1 MCIIDEFNKTILV
14 LIELITVTIIGVSH
28 IVFGFLRKEPDFN
41 TYDLF
46 ISSPFFDFSINDD
59 CNNLS
64 INVYHTWGGWK
75 QKERDEEGAEIW
87 VVYDVTNITKIN
99 GKYLCYKY
107 ISYKDLLNNGQIIKN
122 GKECPNEYNKN
133 CGRIDTLN
141 QELCIKKN
149 EKCPLYDVGIGES
162 PNNISYIYDKNS
174 NIYYNN
180 DNFSELNK
188 SIISKLILNEGQPCY
203 HSTEKLWRQFSPIKN
218 DETHLSCTNI
228 QIFGKYNEDRYIE
241 KGEITYKKLYEDNLN
256 ERAKNNTLNYVTENE
271 TVHLYKREFY
281 GIDKKCDEQF
291 NLIDNFNS
299 FQNFQLIDKII
310 QLCEG
315 FLITSGC
322 FVIIILEIIFQC
334 EDDDIRYTTKDI
346 YFWAFIINIIVVS
359 GCFIFHVIA
368 YVNILK
374 HDYSNYNCSDSVTNE
389 IIKKGNENNK
399 KVLTYN
405 MICTFPDGII
415 IAGNLIVFVIGLIL
429 IKINEYKENQ
439 KFLNNNN
446 DNNNNNDKQNSEED
460 ETAYYDSSTYKINDS
475 VSKND

>member
-188 SIISKLILNEGQPCY
+188 SIISKLILNEGQACY
-203 HSTEKLWRQFSPIKN
+203 HSTEKLWRQFSPIEN

-241 KGEITYKKLYEDNLN
+241 KGVITYKKLYEDNLN
-256 ERAKNNTLNYVTENE
+256 DRAKNNTFNYVTENE

-281 GIDKKCDEQF
+281 GIDKKCDEKS
-291 NLIDNFNS
+291 NLNDDFNS
-299 FQNFQLIDKII
+299 FLNFQSIDKYI
-310 QLCEG
+310 QIVEG
-315 FLITSGC
+315 ILITTGSTI
-322 FVIIILEIIFQC
+322 FIILEIIFHC
-334 EDDDIRYTTKDI
+334 EGEDIRDTSQVL
-346 YFWAFIINIIVVS
+346 YFWLFISSIIVVS
-359 GCFIFHVIA
+359 GCFSFNVIA
-368 YVNILK
+368 YINILK
-374 HDYSNYNCSDSVTNE
+374 NDYSNYNCSDYITNE

-399 KVLTYN
+399 KLIIYN
-405 MICTFPDGII
+405 IICTFSNGII
-415 IAGNLIVFVIGLIL
+415 IAGNLIVFVVGLIR
-429 IKINEYKENQ
+429 IKIDECKTDQQY
-439 KFLNNNN
+439 
-446 DNNNNNDKQNSEED
+446 QNYEFD
-460 ETAYYDSSTYKINDS
+460 DPAYYDSSNYKINNYISED
-475 VSKND
+475 D